1 MKKSD
6 FCCSNK
12 RACGGL
18 TTHARL
24 PFISWA
30 IEYDTLHI
38 VPIFGLMLMVI
49 FNIRCETH
57 I

>member
-18 TTHARL
+18 TTHAHL

-30 IEYDTLHI
+30 IEFDTLHI